1 MRHSIEF
8 INHPFMEPVHH
19 VLSVNIRPQPD
30 DVTCGPT
37 CLHALYNYYQD
48 HIEMEQV
55 IGQVQQLKS
64 GGTLAVYLGI
74 HALQRGYQ
82 TKIYTYNLHIFDPTW
97 FAEGVDLKEKLKQQ
111 VAVKKDHRIKKTTA
125 AYLKYLEL
133 GGKIQYAELTTR
145 LMKKYLVRQVPILT
159 GLSAT
164 YLYQCAR
171 EIAETNQ
178 YDDISGEPSGHFV
191 LIKGYD
197 RESRMV
203 HISDPLNPNPVAK
216 TEQHYQVSIYR
227 LINAILLGI
236 VTYDANLLI
245 IQPKKKEH
253 V

>member
-1 MRHSIEF
+1 MDETK
-8 INHPFMEPVHH
+8 H
-19 VLSVNIRPQPD
+19 VLTVNIKPQPD

-48 HIEMEQV
+48 PIHIETV
-55 IGQVQQLKS
+55 INEVQQLKT

-74 HALQRGYQ
+74 HALNRGYQ
-82 TKIYTYNLHIFDPTW
+82 ATIFTYNLHIFDPSW
-97 FAEGVDLKEKLKQQ
+97 FAEGVDLIQKLQLQADLKQ
-111 VAVKKDHRIKKTTA
+111 DLRISHATE
-125 AYLKYLEL
+125 AYIQFLKL
-133 GGKIQYAELTTR
+133 GGKILYEELTSKLLKR
-145 LMKKYLVRQVPILT
+145 YLVKQTPILT

-171 EIAETNQ
+171 EIPETNQ
-178 YDDISGEPSGHFV
+178 YDDVKGEPSGHFV

-203 HISDPLNPNPVAK
+203 YISDPLNPNPFAK
-216 TEQHYQVSIYR
+216 TEQHYQVSLDR

-245 IQPKKKEH
+245 IQQKNS
-253 V
+253 